1 MIDYFGP
8 AYFLGGC
15 GGYAGWGCCG
25 CCGGW
30 GWL

>member
-1 MIDYFGP
+1 MLGYIGP

-25 CCGGW
+25 GCGGW
-30 GWL
+30 GWF